1 MSVPYKTV
9 LISIDLEDKNLT
21 RLDRSYPNL
30 TFLAENAIVLSVLEN
45 HSFGSEKERDEFIE
59 SKNKQLSDIAASI
72 QNKTGL
78 NNVEPIIKIGK
89 PSKEILKVA
98 DSYDVDLIAMSTHT
112 HIDEKYTKKNAIG
125 STTDHVVR
133 ESKVPV
139 FTFNSNVHLNKI
151 ENILLPLDLTVS
163 TKQKVTH
170 AIQLAKS
177 IHASIAIVS
186 VLDSLKLGDIA
197 VELDQQL
204 AQVKDF
210 IEEANIPC
218 TAELIESK
226 SGAKSVA
233 QSILNYSEKVEAD
246 LIMIM
251 TQQENK
257 LVEFFMGSSAQTM
270 IRLSEIPVM
279 SIIPKDLG
287 FIVGV

>member
-9 LISIDLEDKNLT
+9 LISIDLEDKNMA

-30 TFLAENAIVLSVLEN
+30 AHLASKVILLSVLEN
-45 HSFGSEKERDEFIE
+45 YTFGSEEERETFLDDR
-59 SKNKQLSDIAASI
+59 NKQLSAIANSI

-78 NNVEPIIKIGK
+78 EVEPVIKIGK
-89 PSKEILKVA
+89 PAKEILKAA

-125 STTDHVVR
+125 STTNHVVR

-151 ENILLPLDLTVS
+151 EKILLPLDLTVA

-186 VLDSLKLGDIA
+186 VLDSLKFADIDI
-197 VELDQQL
+197 ELDQQL
-204 AQVKDF
+204 AQVKEF

-218 TAELIESK
+218 SAELIESK

-233 QSILNYSEKVEAD
+233 HAILNYSERVEAD

>member
-1 MSVPYKTV
+1 MSVPYQTV

-30 TFLAENAIVLSVLEN
+30 AHLASKVIVLSVLEN
-45 HSFGSEKERDEFIE
+45 YTFGSEEEREVFINDKE
-59 SKNKQLSDIAASI
+59 KQLSAIATSI

-78 NNVEPIIKIGK
+78 DVQSVLNIGK
-89 PSKEILKVA
+89 PAKEILKA
-98 DSYDVDLIAMSTHT
+98 ANSFGVDLIAMGTHT
-112 HIDEKYTKKNAIG
+112 HVDEKYTKKNAIG
-125 STTDHVVR
+125 STTNHVVR

-151 ENILLPLDLTVS
+151 DKILLPLDLTVE
-163 TKQKVTH
+163 TKQKVTN
-170 AIQLAKS
+170 AIQLAENLN
-177 IHASIAIVS
+177 ASIAIVS
-186 VLDSLKLGDIA
+186 VLDSIKLADVD

-204 AQVKDF
+204 AQVKEF

-233 QSILNYSEKVEAD
+233 YTILNYSEKVDAD

-287 FIVGV
+287 FIIGV

>member
-1 MSVPYKTV
+1 MSVPYQTV

-30 TFLAENAIVLSVLEN
+30 SFLANKVILLSVLEN
-45 HSFGSEKERDEFIE
+45 YTFSSEIERETFIAA
-59 SKNKQLSDIAASI
+59 KNNQLSEIADSI
-72 QNKTGL
+72 HLRTGL
-78 NNVEPIIKIGK
+78 KVESVIRIGK
-89 PSKEILKVA
+89 VAKEILKAA
-98 DSYDVDLIAMSTHT
+98 DSFGVDLIAMSTHT
-112 HIDEKYTKKNAIG
+112 HFDEKYTKKNAIG
-125 STTDHVVR
+125 SNTNHVVR

-139 FTFNSNVHLNKI
+139 FTFNGNVHLNKI
-151 ENILLPLDLTVS
+151 EKILLPLDLTVE
-163 TKQKVTH
+163 TKQKVTN
-170 AIQLAKS
+170 AIQLANS
-177 IHASIAIVS
+177 INAGIAIVS
-186 VLDSLKLGDIA
+186 VLDSVKVGDIDM
-197 VELDQQL
+197 ELEQQL
-204 AQVKDF
+204 LQVKEF
-210 IEEANIPC
+210 IEEANISC

-233 QSILNYSEKVEAD
+233 TTILNYSEKVEAD

-287 FIVGV
+287 FIIGV

>member
-1 MSVPYKTV
+1 MSVPYQTV
-9 LISIDLEDKNLT
+9 LICIDIEDKNLT

-30 TFLAENAIVLSVLEN
+30 AHLANKVIVLSVLEN
-45 HSFGSEKERDEFIE
+45 YTFGSEEEREAFLLD
-59 SKNKQLSDIAASI
+59 KQKQLSAIANSI
-72 QNKTGL
+72 KNKTGL
-78 NNVEPIIKIGK
+78 EVKPVLKIGK
-89 PSKEILKVA
+89 PAKEILKAAV
-98 DSYDVDLIAMSTHT
+98 SFKVDLIAMSTHT
-112 HIDEKYTKKNAIG
+112 HVDEKYTKKNAIG
-125 STTDHVVR
+125 STTNNVVR

-151 ENILLPLDLTVS
+151 KKILLPLDLTVE
-163 TKQKVTH
+163 TKQKVTN
-170 AIQLAKS
+170 AIQLAQNLN
-177 IHASIAIVS
+177 ASIAILS
-186 VLDSLKLGDIA
+186 VLDSLKIADIDI
-197 VELDQQL
+197 ELDQQL
-204 AQVKDF
+204 AQVKEF
-210 IEEANIPC
+210 IEESNISC
-218 TAELIESK
+218 TAELVESK

-233 QSILNYSEKVEAD
+233 HTILNYSEKVEAD

>member
-1 MSVPYKTV
+1 MSVPYQTV

-30 TFLAENAIVLSVLEN
+30 KFLAENAIILSVLEN
-45 HSFGSEKERDEFIE
+45 YSFSSEEERDEFIAA
-59 SKNKQLSDIAASI
+59 KTKQLSDIAASI
-72 QNKTGL
+72 QQKTGL
-78 NNVEPIIKIGK
+78 NVQPQLKIGK
-89 PSKEILKVA
+89 AAKEILKAA

-112 HIDEKYTKKNAIG
+112 HVDEKYTKKNAIG
-125 STTDHVVR
+125 STTNHVVR

-151 ENILLPLDLTVS
+151 EKILLPLDLTVS
-163 TKQKVTH
+163 TKQKVSH

-186 VLDSLKLGDIA
+186 VLDSLKLGDIE

-204 AQVKDF
+204 GQVKDF

-233 QSILNYSEKVEAD
+233 QTILNYSEKVEAD

>member
-1 MSVPYKTV
+1 
-9 LISIDLEDKNLT
+9 
-21 RLDRSYPNL
+21 
-30 TFLAENAIVLSVLEN
+30 
-45 HSFGSEKERDEFIE
+45 
-59 SKNKQLSDIAASI
+59 
-72 QNKTGL
+72 
-78 NNVEPIIKIGK
+78 
-89 PSKEILKVA
+89 
-98 DSYDVDLIAMSTHT
+98 VDLIAMSTHT
-112 HIDEKYTKKNAIG
+112 HVDEKYTKKNAIG
-125 STTDHVVR
+125 STTNNVVR

-151 ENILLPLDLTVS
+151 EKILLPLDLTVE

-170 AIQLAKS
+170 AIQLTES
-177 IHASIAIVS
+177 INASIAIVS
-186 VLDSLKLGDIA
+186 VLDSLKFADID

-204 AQVKDF
+204 AQVKEF

-233 QSILNYSEKVEAD
+233 HAILNYSEKVEAD

>member
-1 MSVPYKTV
+1 MSVPYQTV
-9 LISIDLEDKNLT
+9 LISIDLEDKNMA

-30 TFLAENAIVLSVLEN
+30 AYLASKVILLSVLEN
-45 HSFGSEKERDEFIE
+45 YTFGSEKERESFIDD
-59 SKNKQLSDIAASI
+59 KNKQLAAIASSI
-72 QNKTGL
+72 QNKTEL
-78 NNVEPIIKIGK
+78 EVQPVLKIGK
-89 PSKEILKVA
+89 PAKEILKAA
-98 DSYDVDLIAMSTHT
+98 DGYGVDLIAMSTHT
-112 HIDEKYTKKNAIG
+112 HVDEKYTKKNAIG
-125 STTDHVVR
+125 STTNHVVR
-133 ESKVPV
+133 ESRVPV

-151 ENILLPLDLTVS
+151 EKILLPLDLTVE

-186 VLDSLKLGDIA
+186 VLDSLNFADID

-204 AQVKDF
+204 AQVKEF
-210 IEEANIPC
+210 IEEADIPV

-233 QSILNYSEKVEAD
+233 HSILNYSEKVEAD

-251 TQQENK
+251 TQKENK

-287 FIVGV
+287 FIIGV

>member
-1 MSVPYKTV
+1 MSVPYQTI
-9 LISIDLEDKNLT
+9 LIAVDLEDRSLT

-30 TFLAENAIVLSVLEN
+30 SFLAKKVILISVLEN
-45 HSFGSEKERDEFIE
+45 HSFGSEEERDEFIA
-59 SKNKQLSDIAASI
+59 SKNNQLTQIATSI
-72 QNKTGL
+72 QDKTGL
-78 NNVEPIIKIGK
+78 SVDPILKIGK
-89 PSKEILKVA
+89 PAKEILKAA
-98 DSYDVDLIAMSTHT
+98 DIFSVDLIAMSTHT
-112 HIDEKYTKKNAIG
+112 HVDEKYTKRNAIG
-125 STTDHVVR
+125 SNTNHVVR

-151 ENILLPLDLTVS
+151 EKILLPLDLTVE

-177 IHASIAIVS
+177 INASIAIVS
-186 VLDSLKLGDIA
+186 VLDSLKLGDIRS
-197 VELDQQL
+197 ELDQQL
-204 AQVKDF
+204 AQVKAF
-210 IEEANIPC
+210 IEDEKIPC
-218 TAELIESK
+218 TAALIESK
-226 SGAKSVA
+226 SGPKSVA
-233 QSILNYSEKVEAD
+233 TTILNYSEKVGAD

-287 FIVGV
+287 FIVGL